1 MARFSL
7 NGFNIKDRIFDSV
20 PAKKIK
26 AWAQQTI
33 LPGFQGVS
41 LYEAGSFFI
50 QNMNNVNL
58 SDRCAA
64 VTYNFLTA
72 LPPTL
77 LFLFT
82 LIPYLPLQNVQI
94 TILTTLKLMI
104 PNDATYKGIS
114 SVINDFL
121 NKEQR
126 SILSLSL
133 LLSLFYSSNGVIGL
147 MRYFD
152 KDHKVYVVRSAVQ
165 RRWAAIKLT
174 IMLIGVVLAS
184 IAVFIIQTET
194 LNNWL
199 QQLFGS
205 AFLIRMSSMLLLS
218 FIIYSAIS
226 CIYIYGP
233 SLTHRFSFI
242 SAGAVFATFT
252 CIASSAIFF
261 YAVNNFINYNKVYGS
276 IGTLI
281 AAFVWLSMNTRFIM
295 LGYDLNVSILMGR
308 IHKTQKMP
316 DIPSP

>member
-1 MARFSL
+1 
-7 NGFNIKDRIFDSV
+7 
-20 PAKKIK
+20 
-26 AWAQQTI
+26 
-33 LPGFQGVS
+33 
-41 LYEAGSFFI
+41 
-50 QNMNNVNL
+50 
-58 SDRCAA
+58 
-64 VTYNFLTA
+64 
-72 LPPTL
+72 
-77 LFLFT
+77 
-82 LIPYLPLQNVQI
+82 
-94 TILTTLKLMI
+94 MI
-104 PNDATYKGIS
+104 PNDATYRGIS

-126 SILSLSL
+126 SILSFSL

-174 IMLIGVVLAS
+174 MMLIGVVIVS

-205 AFLIRMSSMLLLS
+205 ALLIRLSSMLLLS
-218 FIIYSAIS
+218 LIIYSTIS
-226 CIYIYGP
+226 CVYIYGP
-233 SLTHRFSFI
+233 SLTHRFAFV

-252 CIASSAIFF
+252 CIISSAIFF
-261 YAVNNFINYNKVYGS
+261 YAVNNFLNYNKVYGS
-276 IGTLI
+276 IGSLI

-308 IHKTQKMP
+308 IHKTLK
-316 DIPSP
+316 IPNPVNP